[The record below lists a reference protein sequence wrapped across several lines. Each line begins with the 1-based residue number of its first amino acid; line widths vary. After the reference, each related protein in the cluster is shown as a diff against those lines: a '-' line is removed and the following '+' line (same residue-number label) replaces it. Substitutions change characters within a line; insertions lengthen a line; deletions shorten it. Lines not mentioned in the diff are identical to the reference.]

1 MDKSP
6 LMQEYEILHQG
17 ASVYGMAVECSPF
30 LLIDKRSGFNQPC
43 FASRCFT
50 PAPRPTVFQFSW
62 RQHQRTHTSGH
73 PFKIWRPIGG
83 RFESGKS
90 LPLLHPS
97 KKYYAQSGD
106 QDDLISIG
114 TIGLIKGISTFRADK
129 NVRLA
134 TYASRCIEN
143 EILMHFRVQRKLQGE
158 VSLTETLEAAGDGG
172 TLSLMDVI
180 AVDDNMLEELDTRD
194 ACVKVRQCVQTCLT
208 PRERMIITM
217 RYGLDDKP
225 PRTQRE
231 IAGQCGIS
239 RSYVSRIEKKALEK
253 LQVGM
258 EGWSP

>member
-1 MDKSP
+1 MLSP
-6 LMQEYEILHQG
+6 MIYLMMNGL
-17 ASVYGMAVECSPF
+17 F
-30 LLIDKRSGFNQPC
+30 FTLRLSGGGGSF
-43 FASRCFT
+43 
-50 PAPRPTVFQFSW
+50 PRPLKAAEEKEYLERCAQGDLEARNILVEHNL
-62 RQHQRTHTSGH
+62 RLVAH
-73 PFKIWRPIGG
+73 IV
-83 RFESGKS
+83 
-90 LPLLHPS
+90 
-97 KKYYAQSGD
+97 KKYYAQTGD

-114 TIGLIKGISTFRADK
+114 TIGLIKGISTFKADK

-143 EILMHFRVQRKLQGE
+143 EILMHFRAQRKLQGE
-158 VSLTETLEAAGDGG
+158 VSLTDTLEAAGEGG
-172 TLSLMDVI
+172 SLSLMDVI
-180 AVDDNMLEELDTRD
+180 AVDNLDTRD
-194 ACVKVRQCVQTCLT
+194 SCAKVRQCVQTCLS

-217 RYGLDDKP
+217 RYGLDDRP